1 MDFSYSKMILIVD
14 SSQYSAQITSRLL
27 HSWGFSTEIAHS
39 TFAALKMLDNGE
51 VFPDMIFVETRN
63 PDEVTFSFPK
73 KVHSNQ
79 LWKTVPIVVRCAS
92 SDRQNIIR
100 AIENGFC
107 DYIIR
112 PMEPDV
118 LREKVEKVL
127 NRSLSIDAATFS
139 VPINVGATTAL
150 SVELTGLSEFG
161 VEGYC
166 NQPLQPESVIRLKCE
181 FLRQFDLEE
190 CNFRVVGCEESRTG
204 AGKYKIAM
212 TFVGLKPQSARLI
225 RKFSLGQS
233 GKVLMTA

>member
-1 MDFSYSKMILIVD
+1 MKFGYSKMILIVD
-14 SSQYSAQITSRLL
+14 SSHYSAQITSRLL
-27 HSWGFSTEIAHS
+27 QSWGFSTEVAHS
-39 TFAALKMLDNGE
+39 TVAASKMLSNGE
-51 VFPDMIFVETRN
+51 VFPDMIFVEMPN
-63 PDEVTFSFPK
+63 PNEAMFRFPGE
-73 KVHSNQ
+73 VHSNL
-79 LWKTVPIVVRCAS
+79 LWKSVPIMARCVS
-92 SDRQNIIR
+92 SDRINIVR
-100 AIENGFC
+100 AIESGYC

-139 VPINVGATTAL
+139 VPINVSATTAL

-166 NQPLQPESVIRLKCE
+166 NQRLQPESVIRLKCE

-190 CNFRVVGCEESRTG
+190 CNFRVIGCEESRTG

-212 TFVGLKPQSARLI
+212 TFIGLRPQSAKLI

-233 GKVLMTA
+233 AKVLMTA